1 MLKKMLD
8 EYYPKRRKIDYE
20 DDMVIVIRVNPNGL
34 ENVYVGLEDYEP
46 SKNENWIWDNYL
58 RAYIC
63 ENYCKV
69 CMGSVA

>member
-20 DDMVIVIRVNPNGL
+20 DDMVVVIRVNPNGL

-46 SKNENWIWDNYL
+46 SKNENWKWDNYL

-69 CMGSVA
+69 CTESIA